1 MPAKVLTMTTMIL
14 LMLLCLLP
22 VYAAA
27 DVPTPLL
34 EEGTVYTLSS
44 TELESLMDAGETLGI
59 VFDEAGMR
67 LEDGADRGVH
77 VSGPISMQEFSKLA
91 LSWDSESTCE
101 EDMPQVSI
109 SVYRPDEDAW
119 SPFIPMQDG
128 EAAGRA
134 KGKEKTVTVRYRIE
148 LIRADTS
155 YERQYFRTL
164 IVSGGEQFFTQETLI
179 MLFGMIAAAIVFVSK
194 RRRQRSRRA

>member
-22 VYAAA
+22 VCAAA

-44 TELESLMDAGETLGI
+44 TELERLMDAEETLGI

-67 LEDGADRGVH
+67 LEDGSDHGVY
-77 VSGPISMQEFSKLA
+77 VSGPVSMQEFSKLA

-119 SPFIPMQDG
+119 SPFIPMRDG

-179 MLFGMIAAAIVFVSK
+179 MLFVMIAAAIVFVSK
-194 RRRQRSRRA
+194 RRRQRSRRS